1 MIGITDTYYL
11 RPEVSN
17 SDLGELEKYFLPREQ
32 RGEIE
37 AAYRFGNLIDA
48 MITEPE
54 RCDHYSR
61 TVDGVPFT
69 KEEWE
74 LAYKM
79 LKSFRADETCAAF
92 LKLSEGQAVK
102 SVTMDFNHNGVEFQ
116 LLVRCKFD
124 LWMERMQ
131 HGADIKSTTATTQKQ
146 FEASIAYF
154 NYDRQ
159 RAFYMDIAQ
168 ALGYRCDRDM
178 LIGISKVN
186 QKIFKLPIKRGD
198 EIYRRGRQKVDE
210 VAFRWWSLFEG
221 FKLP

>member
-1 MIGITDTYYL
+1 MIGNLDTYYL

-32 RGEIE
+32 RGDIE

-54 RCDHYSR
+54 RCNHFNR
-61 TVDGVPFT
+61 TVDGVQFT

-74 LAYKM
+74 QAYKM
-79 LKSFRADETCAAF
+79 LKAFRADEICAAF

-146 FEASIAYF
+146 FEASLDYF

-168 ALGYRCDRDM
+168 TMGYKCDRDM

-186 QKIFKLPIKRGD
+186 HKIFKVPIKRGD
-198 EIYRRGRQKVDE
+198 ATYTRGRQKVDE
-210 VAFRWWSLFEG
+210 AAFRWWSLFEG